1 MQRRLTRK
9 ISLKDMHIGGDSPIS
24 IQSMTN
30 TRTSDAGSTIRQI
43 KDLEAAGCDI
53 VRVSVP
59 DMQSAE
65 SLKEI
70 ISSVNIPVVADIHF
84 DYRLAIESAKNGVHG
99 LRINPGNIGNEENI
113 QKVVMAA
120 KKNNIKIRIGVNAG
134 SLEKEL
140 LNKMGKTPEAMV
152 QSAFNHIRI
161 LENHDFYNTAVSLKA
176 SDIRTTIKAYELFS
190 QLSDYPLHI
199 GVTEAGTLKSG
210 TVKSSIG
217 IGYLL
222 LKGIGDTIRV
232 SLTADPVEEISVA
245 KEILKSVGIGEAS
258 VKIISCPTCART
270 DINIIELA
278 NKVEELTSGIRKNLS
293 VAIMGCAVNGPGEA
307 SEADIGIAGG
317 KKEALLFKKGVIIR
331 KLKEDEILTTLMQEI
346 DKFQA

>member
-1 MQRRLTRK
+1 MQRRLTRR
-9 ISLKDMHIGGDSPIS
+9 ISLKDMYIGGDSPIS

-30 TRTSDAGSTIRQI
+30 TRTSDALSTIVQI
-43 KDLEAAGCDI
+43 KELEAAGCDI

-59 DMQSAE
+59 DIQSADA
-65 SLKEI
+65 LKEI
-70 ISSVNIPVVADIHF
+70 VSKVNIPVVADIHF
-84 DYRLAIESAKNGVHG
+84 DYRLAVRSAENGVHG
-99 LRINPGNIGNEENI
+99 LRINPGNIGNEENVE
-113 QKVVMAA
+113 KVIKAA
-120 KKNNIKIRIGVNAG
+120 QKNNIKIRIGVNAG

-140 LNKMGKTPEAMV
+140 LAKMGRTPQAMV
-152 QSAFNHIRI
+152 QSTFNHIKI

-190 QLSDYPLHI
+190 GLSDYPLHVGI
-199 GVTEAGTLKSG
+199 TEAGTLKSG

-222 LKGIGDTIRV
+222 IRGIGDTIRV

-245 KEILKSVGIGEAS
+245 KEILKSVGIGETS

-278 NKVEELTSGIRKNLS
+278 NKVEELTAGIRKNVT

-317 KKEALLFKKGVIIR
+317 SKEALLFKKGVIVR
-331 KLKEDEILTTLMQEI
+331 KLKEEDILPTLMQEI